1 LYKKYTKCGIPGL
14 NKSLDFMLV
23 FFEYFFAYHS
33 VGENHLE
40 VEATVGPID
49 ISDNFGK
56 EVISRFSTNLNNKGI
71 FYTDSEGMEF
81 EKRTRNYRPWPYN
94 ITEPVARWTYFLS
107 L

>member
-1 LYKKYTKCGIPGL
+1 MWNSWVKQVIRLY
-14 NKSLDFMLV
+14 
-23 FFEYFFAYHS
+23 A
-33 VGENHLE
+33 GENHLE

-94 ITEPVARWTYFLS
+94 ITEPVASNYYPMNQAA
-107 L
+107 